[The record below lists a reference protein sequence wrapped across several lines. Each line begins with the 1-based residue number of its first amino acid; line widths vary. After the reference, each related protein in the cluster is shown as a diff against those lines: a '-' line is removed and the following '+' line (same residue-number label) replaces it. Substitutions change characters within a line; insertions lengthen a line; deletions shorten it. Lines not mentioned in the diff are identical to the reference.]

1 MPSYTYTGLEES
13 IVLRGITFPKGEA
26 VEVSDAGFEAKLDAM
41 PYFTSDKP
49 KVEQAHVDPESE
61 EVAGLKRKIA
71 ALEAENAT
79 LRKQLAEYVDAADEA
94 EDIDSASA
102 PVGVR
107 IKNDPPPPGDVEF
120 VNPKEP
126 DVSEPIPDD
135 WREWHWKRQMVLA
148 KKFTDQEI
156 SNQADA
162 VAAIEL
168 ELEARGG

>member
-49 KVEQAHVDPESE
+49 QVEQTYVDPESE

-79 LRKQLAEYVDAADEA
+79 LRKQIVEYTNAANEA
-94 EDIDSASA
+94 EIFEPEPEPVEADDLEMID
-102 PVGVR
+102 
-107 IKNDPPPPGDVEF
+107 
-120 VNPKEP
+120 PKEP

-168 ELEARGG
+168 ELEARGDS

>member
-13 IVLRGITFPKGEA
+13 IVLRGVTFPKGEA
-26 VEVSDAGFEAKLDAM
+26 VEVSDAGFELKLDAM

-49 KVEQAHVDPESE
+49 KVEQTYVDPESE

-79 LRKQLAEYVDAADEA
+79 LRKQIVEYTNAANEA
-94 EDIDSASA
+94 EIFEPEPEPVVADDLEMID
-102 PVGVR
+102 
-107 IKNDPPPPGDVEF
+107 
-120 VNPKEP
+120 PKEP

-135 WREWHWKRQMVLA
+135 WRDWHWKRQMVLA

-168 ELEARGG
+168 ELEARGN

>member
-13 IVLRGITFPKGEA
+13 IVLRGVTFPKGEA

-49 KVEQAHVDPESE
+49 KVEQTYVDPESE

-79 LRKQLAEYVDAADEA
+79 LRKQIVEYTNAANEA
-94 EDIDSASA
+94 EEFEPEPEPVVADDLEMID
-102 PVGVR
+102 
-107 IKNDPPPPGDVEF
+107 
-120 VNPKEP
+120 PKEP

-135 WREWHWKRQMVLA
+135 WRDWHWKRQMVLA
-148 KKFTDQEI
+148 KKFTDMEI
-156 SNQADA
+156 NNQSDA
-162 VAAIEL
+162 VTAIEM
-168 ELEARGG
+168 ELEARGNS